1 MSLYKTKALVLRSRK
16 YREADCL
23 LTLLTQKKGKVSAIA
38 KGVRKAN
45 SRLRGGVQLFTHNE
59 MLLSDGRNLDV
70 ITQSE
75 CLEAF
80 TTVGNDMEA
89 MAVACYWCEL
99 LDSFIPMEQ
108 NDDELY
114 TLALAGFHLLALE
127 HHELVIRTLEI
138 KLLSALGF
146 MPTMDCCISCGRTL
160 QAEQKIFFSVGSGG
174 VICSSCKK
182 DDDAVSFTL
191 EALKS
196 WQQLQ
201 RMKLSKLNRLK
212 VSVEGLKIL
221 DNVLESFLIFQLDY
235 PLKSR
240 RVLKE
245 MWTSNVFLRN
255 NRVE

>member
-1 MSLYKTKALVLRSRK
+1 LSLYKTKALVLRSRK

-23 LTLLTQKKGKVSAIA
+23 LTLLTQKKGKISAIA
-38 KGVRKAN
+38 KGVRKAK

-59 MLLSDGRNLDV
+59 MLLSEGRNLDV
-70 ITQSE
+70 VTQSE

-89 MAVACYWCEL
+89 MAAACYWCEL

-108 NDDELY
+108 NDAELY

-127 HHELVIRTLEI
+127 HHELIIRALEI
-138 KLLSALGF
+138 KLLSLLGF
-146 MPTMDCCISCGRTL
+146 MPNMDCCVSCGRSL
-160 QAEQKIFFSVGSGG
+160 LEEQKVFFSVGGGG
-174 VICSSCKK
+174 VVCSCCKK
-182 DDDAVSFTL
+182 EDTVFFTP
-191 EALKS
+191 ETLKV
-196 WQQLQ
+196 WRQIQ
-201 RMKLSKLNRLK
+201 RMNLSMLKRLK
-212 VSVEGLKIL
+212 VSREGLKIL
-221 DNVLESFLIFQLDY
+221 DDVLERFIIYQLDY

-245 MWTSNVFLRN
+245 IWANNTFFNK